1 MRYVSFALA
10 GLILAA
16 AAIYGRPL
24 SAAGDSRPPSV
35 DALLARLGYTDQ
47 DKKALLSGKVISTDV
62 KRTRDDQLIAAVA
75 IVLPVPIADLAEG
88 PKQGRNIERDPDV
101 LAFGALSEGAGAEAL
116 GKIAYTASE
125 MDEVKRLLKVKPSD
139 TFNLSS
145 EEIAS
150 LRTRLGKLDGKDPAA
165 TEVASKAYREV
176 LAGRLG
182 AYLAKGV
189 DGITP
194 YDRGGKKISPAKELK
209 AVYKQA
215 EPFLSEHFP
224 AFKTALSEFPKGRSP
239 DISSKLYWVKRE
251 VEGRPAFI
259 LAHQMVEAGD
269 GYVLMSHRQF
279 FVGHTYDSLQVVAL
293 ALPVEGG
300 SAVFYVNSAFTD
312 KVTGFFSGVAHSVG
326 QGRIKE
332 DLTKYFE
339 SVRARTN

>member
-1 MRYVSFALA
+1 MRYVSVVLA

-16 AAIYGRPL
+16 AAMHGRPL
-24 SAAGDSRPPSV
+24 SAAEGSRPPSV
-35 DALLARLGYTDQ
+35 DDLLARLGYTDQ

-75 IVLPVPIADLAEG
+75 VVLPVPIAELAQG

-101 LAFGALSEGAGAEAL
+101 LAFGALSQTTGAEQF
-116 GKIAYTASE
+116 GKAAYTASE

-145 EEIAS
+145 EEIAA
-150 LRTRLGKLDGKDPAA
+150 LRARLGKLDGKDPATA
-165 TEVASKAYREV
+165 EAASKAYREV
-176 LAGRLG
+176 LAGRLS
-182 AYLAKGV
+182 AYLAKGL
-189 DGITP
+189 DGIAP
-194 YDRGGKKISPAKELK
+194 YDHGGKTFSPAKELR
-209 AVYKQA
+209 AVYEQA

-224 AFKTALSEFPKGRSP
+224 AFKKALAEFPKGQSS
-239 DISSKLYWVKRE
+239 DITSKIYWMKRA

-259 LAHQMVEAGD
+259 MAHQMVEAGD
-269 GYVLMSHRQF
+269 DYVLMSHRQF

-293 ALPVEGG
+293 ALPVQGG

-326 QGRIKE
+326 QGRMKD

-339 SVRARTN
+339 SVRAKIN